1 MRKWFV
7 PLLLAAIILTLTACD
22 GWPLHSTAA
31 GTAGSAPPGS
41 GHDAS
46 GGAASGHTDNGQ
58 VPGKDAASG
67 AGQHAGQAANA
78 GNSGTGPDTGK
89 DANGN
94 TGSGAAPGKDAA
106 AGGGDA
112 RETVAEPDSVTALVN
127 KRHMLPDDY
136 VPGDLV
142 YPDVKFT
149 FSEKIEKRMMR
160 KEAAEALERLFA
172 AAKKDG
178 MPLAGVSAYRSHKR
192 QKELF
197 DAYVRQDGR
206 EKAETYSAFPGT
218 SEHETG
224 LAIDV
229 SGADGSC
236 QATAC
241 FADKPEAIWLAEHA
255 HEYGFIIRYP
265 KDNQDITGYVYE
277 PWHIRYVGED
287 TAAAIHDQGL
297 TLEEYEDAVEV
308 SKPGA
313 GS

>member
-1 MRKWFV
+1 MKKWLA
-7 PLLLAAIILTLTACD
+7 PLLLAGAILTLTACD
-22 GWPLHSTAA
+22 GWPLRSTAA
-31 GTAGSAPPGS
+31 GTAGSVASGS
-41 GHDAS
+41 GHDA
-46 GGAASGHTDNGQ
+46 AASEGADNGQ
-58 VPGKDAASG
+58 APGKNAGSG
-67 AGQHAGQAANA
+67 AGQHAGQ
-78 GNSGTGPDTGK
+78 
-89 DANGN
+89 
-94 TGSGAAPGKDAA
+94 DAA
-106 AGGGDA
+106 AGNPGTGPGKNANGGAGVAPGKADAAGGANA

-136 VPGDLV
+136 VPDDLV

-178 MPLAGVSAYRSHKR
+178 KPLAGVSAYRSHKR

-197 DAYVRQDGR
+197 DSYVREDGR

-229 SGADGSC
+229 SGADGAC

-241 FADKPEAIWLAEHA
+241 FADKPEAAWLAEHA
-255 HEYGFIIRYP
+255 YEYGFIVRYP
-265 KDNQDITGYVYE
+265 KDKEGITGYIYE
-277 PWHIRYVGED
+277 PWHLRYVGDD
-287 TAAAIHDQGL
+287 TAKAIHDQGI
-297 TLEEYEDAVEV
+297 TLEEYENAIEA
-308 SKPGA
+308 STTGA